1 MILKSSP
8 GWRIWFQSLSSHSD
22 NGNNLR
28 SGLLASS
35 LSLQSA
41 LHPYTHTHTHTHT
54 STHTCTPGFI
64 SNSVILKLY
73 YLLCIRITQAE
84 LWKTVSWATA
94 WECLIQQVWGRA
106 PESAFQTNSQ
116 VMLKLLI
123 GLLSM
128 CYPVTLTLMKKEKF
142 WWQWTYPQDLHPLQ
156 IAQPAVWSPLLCS
169 GRQCRVAAK
178 STVKE
183 VSGLPWPSG

>member
-8 GWRIWFQSLSSHSD
+8 GLRIWFQSLSSHSD

-41 LHPYTHTHTHTHT
+41 LYPYTHTLTHTHTHTHT

-73 YLLCIRITQAE
+73 NLLCIRITQAG
-84 LWKTVSWATA
+84 LWKIVSWATI
-94 WECLIQQVWGRA
+94 WECLIQDVWGRA
-106 PESAFQTNSQ
+106 PEFAFQTNSQ

-123 GLLSM
+123 GPLSM
-128 CYPVTLTLMKKEKF
+128 CSPVTLTLMKKEKL
-142 WWQWTYPQDLHPLQ
+142 WW
-156 IAQPAVWSPLLCS
+156 
-169 GRQCRVAAK
+169 
-178 STVKE
+178 
-183 VSGLPWPSG
+183 